1 MLFDRFRARP
11 RRHEAMVAAVRAV
24 RASRRDQALVYD
36 VDTGEVHYLPSKSHH
51 GGKAA

>member
-1 MLFDRFRARP
+1 MLFNRFRGRP

-36 VDTGEVHYLPSKSHH
+36 VDTGEVHYLPSSTRR
-51 GGKAA
+51 GGDAA

>member
-1 MLFDRFRARP
+1 MLFNRFRTRP
-11 RRHEAMVAAVRAV
+11 RRQEAVLAAVRAV

-36 VDTGEVHYLPSKSHH
+36 VDTGEVHYLPSNSQQ